1 MFIKKLLLVIIL
13 TNISIKSF
21 SSSDENNFFYLLS
34 FISLNSAQADG
45 CYSSCNYGS
54 IEIVNVTGQS
64 YQSFWT
70 NFSQTSSVN
79 NGTTT
84 NYAIYD
90 VAESVRHESDEDAE
104 DLAEDEIDVETV
116 EDFISGALIIK
127 AEIYK
132 VINNSTLY
140 GLSSTD
146 VQKLQ
151 SFVNKIETALD
162 AGERYVAYAQLGL
175 GVSQHVAGGEFY
187 KAVSEMTA
195 FLAGFAAEKYVKI
208 PFLAQL
214 LGMATSYVVET
225 TLDFVID
232 VWMDEIDYM
241 ELEKERELLEVYPR
255 SQYIYEEFDRRP
267 CPTCSIP

>member
-1 MFIKKLLLVIIL
+1 M
-13 TNISIKSF
+13 
-21 SSSDENNFFYLLS
+21 
-34 FISLNSAQADG
+34 
-45 CYSSCNYGS
+45 
-54 IEIVNVTGQS
+54 
-64 YQSFWT
+64 
-70 NFSQTSSVN
+70 
-79 NGTTT
+79 
-84 NYAIYD
+84 
-90 VAESVRHESDEDAE
+90 
-104 DLAEDEIDVETV
+104 AEDEIDVETV